1 MDGEGP
7 RQQLNVAKFKEVELK
22 KKQDQRL
29 IRAELRKEKRNAK
42 CEAKQARKQNVQQAA
57 EWTPELRAMDKQEKR
72 RKRMHPRADKLEAQA
87 LKLRAEA
94 QKARARADIV
104 DRQKEDEDS
113 KKNKLKKEIKQM
125 AEDSENEDRISV
137 STPLTTDGLF
147 TNTRSEEK
155 QRREDAKLQDKALDQ
170 IMEQEL
176 GPSITASGRHLETE
190 AERKRKRKEEKRAKK
205 RKREVEVHEVEAP
218 MDSTDADAE
227 ANAEDEVETPRER
240 KKKRKLEKPRD
251 DENGAEATPVKK
263 DKKKKK
269 KDKKE
274 QQRNDD
280 TSTPTPTPTIN
291 SEANPNSGD
300 QWNVSALEGDS
311 KRKQKF
317 LRLLGAGKS
326 NGIANGGTTLTSS
339 KADIARM
346 QSDLERQFDVG
357 MKMKKEGHSHR
368 KGLGA

>member
-7 RQQLNVAKFKEVELK
+7 RQQLDVAKFK
-22 KKQDQRL
+22 DQRL

-42 CEAKQARKQNVQQAA
+42 SEAKQARKQNVQQAA

-72 RKRMHPRADKLEAQA
+72 RKGMHPRADKLEAQA

-113 KKNKLKKEIKQM
+113 KKNKLKEIKQM
-125 AEDSENEDRISV
+125 AEDSEIEDRISV
-137 STPLTTDGLF
+137 STPLTTDGRF
-147 TNTRSEEK
+147 TNTPSEEK

-190 AERKRKRKEEKRAKK
+190 AERKRKKKEEKRAKK

-227 ANAEDEVETPRER
+227 ANAEDGVEAPRKR
-240 KKKRKLEKPRD
+240 KKKRKLEKSSD

-269 KDKKE
+269 KNKKE

-280 TSTPTPTPTIN
+280 TSTPTPTIN